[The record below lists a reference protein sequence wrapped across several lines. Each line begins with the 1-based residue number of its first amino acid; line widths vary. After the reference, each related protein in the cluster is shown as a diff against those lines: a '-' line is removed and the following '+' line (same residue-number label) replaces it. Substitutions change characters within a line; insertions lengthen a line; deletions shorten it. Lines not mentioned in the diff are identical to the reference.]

1 MLAYSLKK
9 KQNKPPQKKAKKL
22 LIMITVKWFNMNIQ
36 DYYNKCYTNIFYKI
50 VIEHQ
55 IILFVWDG
63 INVIHDVSGQD
74 SSFDT

>member
-1 MLAYSLKK
+1 
-9 KQNKPPQKKAKKL
+9 
-22 LIMITVKWFNMNIQ
+22 MNIQ